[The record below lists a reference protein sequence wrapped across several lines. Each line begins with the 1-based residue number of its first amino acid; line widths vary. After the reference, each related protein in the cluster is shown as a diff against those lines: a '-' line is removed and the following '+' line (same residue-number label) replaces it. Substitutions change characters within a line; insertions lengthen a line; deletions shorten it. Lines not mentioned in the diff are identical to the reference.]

1 MSEQAKR
8 ILCFGDSLTWG
19 WVPRA
24 DAPPS
29 PRYAFAQRW
38 PGVMA
43 AALGAGYEIIEEGL
57 NGRTTCIADPL
68 DPKLDGSAYLPA
80 ALASHM
86 PLDLVIIMLGTND
99 CKRLY
104 NRSAFEIAVG
114 MQKLVLQVRASGV
127 GSAYPAPRTLVV
139 APPPLAA
146 SAVPWFAQ
154 MMEGGQAKSL
164 ALAAL
169 YKDMA
174 DFMKVAFFDAGGV
187 TATGGVDGIHLTAE
201 NNAAIGQALAGEVR
215 RLNLI

>member
-24 DAPPS
+24 EAPPS
-29 PRYAFAQRW
+29 PRYNFAQRW

-57 NGRTTCIADPL
+57 NGRTTSIADPL

-104 NRSAFEIAVG
+104 GRSAFEIAVG

-154 MMEGGQAKSL
+154 MMEGGQAKSM

-174 DFMKVAFFDAGGV
+174 DFMKVACFDAGSV

-215 RLNLI
+215 RLKLI